1 MFVSFSIRGG
11 KRAPGKANAIWVL
24 ASLFP
29 PNYDHC
35 RARDQQC
42 NRSPLKKQNSAT
54 VFLAVDDDQHHAT
67 DRAEAAAKDYQCN
80 LPVEVEHK
88 KNNPRRLF
96 GTGDFK
102 WVG

>member
-1 MFVSFSIRGG
+1 M
-11 KRAPGKANAIWVL
+11 
-24 ASLFP
+24 
-29 PNYDHC
+29 
-35 RARDQQC
+35 
-42 NRSPLKKQNSAT
+42 
-54 VFLAVDDDQHHAT
+54 FLAVHDDQHHAT